1 MSVDDLRAFY
11 RMPTDETLAKRLRV
25 SKSTVSFWRA
35 HGIPLPRQALIQ
47 LHTRGKLRADVALSP
62 Q

>member
-11 RMPTDETLAKRLRV
+11 RMPTDEMLAQRLRV
-25 SKSTVSFWRA
+25 SKSTISFWRA

-47 LHTRGKLRADVALSP
+47 ILTKGKLRAEVAH
-62 Q
+62 

>member
-11 RMPTDETLAKRLRV
+11 RMPTDEMLAQRLRV
-25 SKSTVSFWRA
+25 SKSTISFWRA

-47 LHTRGKLRADVALSP
+47 ILTKGKLRADVAH
-62 Q
+62 